1 MNAPLFSIH
10 SIKALEA
17 RSFSVF
23 RANIENTPEKLEL
36 AKNLYPSSDFYFE
49 FHYTPISL
57 QVVYG
62 G

>member
-1 MNAPLFSIH
+1 MNKPLFSIH

-17 RSFSVF
+17 RSFSVL

-36 AKNLYPSSDFYFE
+36 AKKLYPSSDFYFE
-49 FHYTPISL
+49 FHCTPISL

>member
-1 MNAPLFSIH
+1 MNKPLFSIH

-36 AKNLYPSSDFYFE
+36 AKKLYPSDAWLIE